1 MSKHEVGFYDTFG
14 FNDAL
19 FNEFLYPI
27 MKDVGG
33 KKMFKCDIKEKK
45 DKYEIVLDVPSFKK
59 EEIEISLKRGYL
71 TVRCEHKCNEENCEC
86 EKEQP
91 HFLRKERYCGMY
103 ERQFYVG
110 DNVKEQDVT
119 ASLELGVLRI
129 YIAKNDKKDEEPV
142 KKIDIK

>member
-45 DKYEIVLDVPSFKK
+45 DKYANRNVFNAHRTYPRNFKQ
-59 EEIEISLKRGYL
+59 
-71 TVRCEHKCNEENCEC
+71 CNRTNRNWPCN
-86 EKEQP
+86 KQ
-91 HFLRKERYCGMY
+91 
-103 ERQFYVG
+103 V
-110 DNVKEQDVT
+110 
-119 ASLELGVLRI
+119 
-129 YIAKNDKKDEEPV
+129 
-142 KKIDIK
+142 

>member
-1 MSKHEVGFYDTFG
+1 
-14 FNDAL
+14 
-19 FNEFLYPI
+19 
-27 MKDVGG
+27 
-33 KKMFKCDIKEKK
+33 
-45 DKYEIVLDVPSFKK
+45 
-59 EEIEISLKRGYL
+59 
-71 TVRCEHKCNEENCEC
+71 
-86 EKEQP
+86 
-91 HFLRKERYCGMY
+91 MY